1 MTAVIQSENLWQQTT
16 SDLSNFS
23 TAEILQLLEEYQLLP
38 ALIKEMVIDQAIADI
53 DCTPEEEKSAGEQL
67 AFQYQLTSEELRQ
80 SWLEQNNLSDEKF
93 RAIAIRQFK
102 LEKFKQI
109 TWGGDLDA
117 YFFQRKSQ
125 LDRVIYSLIRTNDIG
140 VAQEIYFRIQAGE
153 QTFGELAREYSQG
166 PEAQTNGLVG
176 PVELQSI
183 HPILAKIL
191 ASTQPQQLLPPTQLE
206 NWIVIVRLEK
216 LLPSQL
222 DPTVRQRLLN
232 ERFQAWLKAK
242 IADHNH
248 SNT

>member
-1 MTAVIQSENLWQQTT
+1 MTTVIESGNLWQQTT
-16 SDLSNFS
+16 SDLNNFS
-23 TAEILQLLEEYQLLP
+23 TAEILRLLEEYRLLP
-38 ALIKEMVIDQAIADI
+38 ELIKEMVIDQAIADI
-53 DCTPEEEKSAGEQL
+53 DCTPEEEKNAGEQL
-67 AFQYQLTSEELRQ
+67 AHQYQLTSEEVRQ
-80 SWLEQNNLSDEKF
+80 RWLEQNNLTDEKF
-93 RAIAIRQFK
+93 RAMAIRQFK

-117 YFFQRKSQ
+117 YFSQRKSQ

-140 VAQEIYFRIQAGE
+140 IAQEIYFRIQAGE

-191 ASTQPQQLLPPTQLE
+191 ASTQPEQLLPPTQLE

-222 DPTVRQRLLN
+222 DGTVKQRLLN
-232 ERFQAWLKAK
+232 ERFQAWLKEK
-242 IADHNH
+242 IAAHH
-248 SNT
+248 

>member
-1 MTAVIQSENLWQQTT
+1 MTAVIESGNLWQQKT
-16 SDLSNFS
+16 SDLNNFS
-23 TAEILQLLEEYQLLP
+23 TAEILRLLEEYQLLP

-53 DCTPEEEKSAGEQL
+53 DCTPEEEKNAGEQL
-67 AFQYQLTSEELRQ
+67 AHQYQLTSEEVRQ
-80 SWLEQNNLSDEKF
+80 RWLEQNNLTDEKF
-93 RAIAIRQFK
+93 RAMAIRQFK

-117 YFFQRKSQ
+117 YFSQRKSQ

-140 VAQEIYFRIQAGE
+140 IAQEIYFRIQAGE

-183 HPILAKIL
+183 HPMLAKIL
-191 ASTQPQQLLPPTQLE
+191 ASTQPEQLLPPTQLE

-222 DPTVRQRLLN
+222 DGTVKQRLLN
-232 ERFQAWLKAK
+232 ERFQAWLKEK
-242 IADHNH
+242 IADHH
-248 SNT
+248 

>member
-1 MTAVIQSENLWQQTT
+1 MTTVIESGNLWQQTT
-16 SDLSNFS
+16 SDLNNFS
-23 TAEILQLLEEYQLLP
+23 TAEILRLLEEYRLLP
-38 ALIKEMVIDQAIADI
+38 ELIKEMVIDQAIADI
-53 DCTPEEEKSAGEQL
+53 DCTPEEEKNAGEQL
-67 AFQYQLTSEELRQ
+67 AHQYQLTSEEVRQ
-80 SWLEQNNLSDEKF
+80 RWLEQNNLTDQKF
-93 RAIAIRQFK
+93 RAMAIRQFK
-102 LEKFKQI
+102 LEKFKQV

-117 YFFQRKSQ
+117 YFSQRKSQ

-140 VAQEIYFRIQAGE
+140 IAQEIYFRIQGGE

-191 ASTQPQQLLPPTQLE
+191 ASTQPEQLLPPTQLE

-222 DPTVRQRLLN
+222 DGTVKQRLLN
-232 ERFQAWLKAK
+232 ERFQAWLKEK
-242 IADHNH
+242 IADHH
-248 SNT
+248 

>member
-1 MTAVIQSENLWQQTT
+1 MTAVIESGNLWQQKT
-16 SDLSNFS
+16 SDLNNFS
-23 TAEILQLLEEYQLLP
+23 TAEILRLLEEYQLLP

-53 DCTPEEEKSAGEQL
+53 DCTPEEEKNAGEQL
-67 AFQYQLTSEELRQ
+67 AHQYQLTSEEVRQ
-80 SWLEQNNLSDEKF
+80 HWLEQNNLTDEKF
-93 RAIAIRQFK
+93 RAMAIRQFK

-117 YFFQRKSQ
+117 YFSQRKSQ

-140 VAQEIYFRIQAGE
+140 IAQEIYFRIQAGE

-183 HPILAKIL
+183 HPMLAKIL
-191 ASTQPQQLLPPTQLE
+191 ASTQPEQLLPPTQLE

-222 DPTVRQRLLN
+222 DGTVKQRLLN
-232 ERFQAWLKAK
+232 ERFQAWLKEK
-242 IADHNH
+242 IADHH
-248 SNT
+248 

>member
-1 MTAVIQSENLWQQTT
+1 MTAVIESGNLWQQKT
-16 SDLSNFS
+16 SDLNNFS
-23 TAEILQLLEEYQLLP
+23 TAEILRLLEEYQLLP
-38 ALIKEMVIDQAIADI
+38 ALIKEMVIDQAVADI
-53 DCTPEEEKSAGEQL
+53 DCTPEEEKIAGEQL
-67 AFQYQLTSEELRQ
+67 AHQYQLTSEEVRQ
-80 SWLEQNNLSDEKF
+80 RWLEQNNLTDEKF
-93 RAIAIRQFK
+93 RAMAIRQFK

-117 YFFQRKSQ
+117 YFSQRKSQ

-140 VAQEIYFRIQAGE
+140 IAQEIYFRIQAGE

-191 ASTQPQQLLPPTQLE
+191 ASTQPEQLLPPTQLE

-222 DPTVRQRLLN
+222 DGTVKQRLLN

-242 IADHNH
+242 IADHH
-248 SNT
+248 

>member
-1 MTAVIQSENLWQQTT
+1 MTAVIESGNLWQQTT
-16 SDLSNFS
+16 SDLNNFS
-23 TAEILQLLEEYQLLP
+23 TGEILRLLEKYRLLP
-38 ALIKEMVIDQAIADI
+38 ELIKEMVIDQAIADI
-53 DCTPEEEKSAGEQL
+53 DCTPEEEKNAGEQL
-67 AFQYQLTSEELRQ
+67 AHQYQLTSEEVRQ
-80 SWLEQNNLSDEKF
+80 RWLEQNNLTDEKF
-93 RAIAIRQFK
+93 RAMAIRQFK

-117 YFFQRKSQ
+117 YFSQRKSQ

-140 VAQEIYFRIQAGE
+140 IAQEIYFRIQAEE

-191 ASTQPQQLLPPTQLE
+191 ASTQPEQLLPPTQLE

-222 DPTVRQRLLN
+222 DGTVKQRLLN
-232 ERFQAWLKAK
+232 ERFQAWLKEK
-242 IADHNH
+242 IADHH
-248 SNT
+248 

>member
-1 MTAVIQSENLWQQTT
+1 MTTVIQSGNLWQQTT
-16 SDLSNFS
+16 SDLNNFS
-23 TAEILQLLEEYQLLP
+23 SAEILRLLEEYRLLP
-38 ALIKEMVIDQAIADI
+38 ELIKEMVIDQAIADI
-53 DCTPEEEKSAGEQL
+53 DCTPEEEKNAGEQL
-67 AFQYQLTSEELRQ
+67 AHQYQLTSEEVRQ
-80 SWLEQNNLSDEKF
+80 RWLEQNNLTDEKF
-93 RAIAIRQFK
+93 KAMAIRQFK

-117 YFFQRKSQ
+117 YFSQRKSQ
-125 LDRVIYSLIRTNDIG
+125 LDRVIYSLIRINDIG
-140 VAQEIYFRIQAGE
+140 IAQEIYFRIQGGE

-191 ASTQPQQLLPPTQLE
+191 ASTQPEQLLPPTQLE

-222 DPTVRQRLLN
+222 DGMVKQRLLN
-232 ERFQAWLKAK
+232 ERFQAWLKEK
-242 IADHNH
+242 IADHH
-248 SNT
+248 